1 MNLHFK
7 KMKMKLSKIINSTNS
22 KIGLSII
29 AITITL
35 MACEKTV
42 YFDVDTKEDR
52 LVVTGFFEP
61 DSNINIFIDLSE
73 DPLAIGLE
81 SYGVENATIS
91 ISKNDITLG
100 EFSNDFNGNYSF
112 SGTTLDAH
120 GGDEIKI
127 TASAPGKES
136 VTSTTIIPSAIPLL
150 DVAIIDTVLVP
161 LSYSY
166 VDEFGNII
174 YIDTI
179 VPYFNIQL
187 SFNDPQGEDYYA
199 LKITYRDAFSESYT
213 CFNTS
218 DPTFTVNNDYAFG
231 DENENGTTTLCD
243 EVLFTDVTFENTKK
257 TMQVELYALNTDFI
271 TDPRFEIELKHVS
284 KDFYL
289 FHVSSRLQQ
298 NTGDNPFGEPVV
310 VYSNIENGFGIF
322 AGFSKS
328 KAIIEL

>member
-1 MNLHFK
+1 
-7 KMKMKLSKIINSTNS
+7 MKISKIFNRMQS
-22 KIGLSII
+22 KIVISILV
-29 AITITL
+29 ITITL

-42 YFDVDTKEDR
+42 YFDVDTKENR
-52 LVVTGFFEP
+52 LVVNGYMEP
-61 DSNINIFIDLSE
+61 DSNIYLYIDLSE

-81 SYGVENATIS
+81 SFGVDNATIS
-91 ISKNDITLG
+91 ISKNDENVG
-100 EFSNDFNGNYSF
+100 EFSNEFNGVYSF
-112 SGTTLDAH
+112 SGAELDAVA
-120 GGDEIKI
+120 GDEIKI
-127 TASAPGKES
+127 NVSAPGKES
-136 VTSTTIIPSAIPLL
+136 VTSTTIIPSAIPLF

-161 LSYSY
+161 LSYSFI
-166 VDEFGNII
+166 DEFGNVV

-179 VPYFNIQL
+179 VPYFDIQL
-187 SFNDPQGEDYYA
+187 SFNDPRGEDYYA

-231 DENENGTTTLCD
+231 NENENGTTTLCE

-257 TMQVELYALNTDFI
+257 TMHVELYALNTDFI
-271 TDPRFEIELKHVS
+271 TDPKFEIELKHVS

-289 FHVSSRLQQ
+289 FNVSNRLQQ

>member
-1 MNLHFK
+1 
-7 KMKMKLSKIINSTNS
+7 MKMKLSKIINNAQSQ
-22 KIGLSII
+22 IGLGLMG
-29 AITITL
+29 ITLTL

-61 DSNINIFIDLSE
+61 DSNIYLYIDLSE

-81 SYGVENATIS
+81 SFGVENATIS
-91 ISKNDITLG
+91 ISKNDENLG
-100 EFSNDFNGNYSF
+100 AFSNEFNGVYSF
-112 SGTTLDAH
+112 SGAALDAQ

-127 TASAPGKES
+127 NVSAPGKES
-136 VTSTTIIPSAIPLL
+136 VTSTTIIPSAIPLF
-150 DVAIIDTVLVP
+150 DVAITDTVLVP

-166 VDEFGNII
+166 IDEFGNVI

-199 LKITYRDAFSESYT
+199 LKITYRDAFSESFT

-231 DENENGTTTLCD
+231 NENENGTTTLCD

-257 TMQVELYALNTDFI
+257 TMHVELYALNTDFI
-271 TDPRFEIELKHVS
+271 TDPRFEIELTYQPDCRRIPATIHLVN
-284 KDFYL
+284 
-289 FHVSSRLQQ
+289 RL
-298 NTGDNPFGEPVV
+298 
-310 VYSNIENGFGIF
+310 
-322 AGFSKS
+322 
-328 KAIIEL
+328 

>member
-1 MNLHFK
+1 
-7 KMKMKLSKIINSTNS
+7 MKISKIFNRMQS
-22 KIGLSII
+22 KIVISILV
-29 AITITL
+29 ITITL

-42 YFDVDTKEDR
+42 YFDVDTKENR
-52 LVVTGFFEP
+52 LVVNGYMEP
-61 DSNINIFIDLSE
+61 DSNIYLYIDLSE

-81 SYGVENATIS
+81 SFGVDNATIS
-91 ISKNDITLG
+91 ISKNDENVG
-100 EFSNDFNGNYSF
+100 EFSNEFNGVYSF
-112 SGTTLDAH
+112 SGAELDAVA
-120 GGDEIKI
+120 GDEIKI
-127 TASAPGKES
+127 NVSAPGKES
-136 VTSTTIIPSAIPLL
+136 VTSTTIIPSAIPLF

-161 LSYSY
+161 LSYSFI
-166 VDEFGNII
+166 DEFGNVV

-179 VPYFNIQL
+179 VPYFDIQL

-231 DENENGTTTLCD
+231 NENENGTTTLCE

-257 TMQVELYALNTDFI
+257 TMHVELYALNTDFI
-271 TDPRFEIELKHVS
+271 TDPKFEIELKHVS

-289 FHVSSRLQQ
+289 FNVSNRLQQ

>member
-1 MNLHFK
+1 
-7 KMKMKLSKIINSTNS
+7 MKISKIFNRMQS
-22 KIGLSII
+22 KIVISILV
-29 AITITL
+29 ITITL

-42 YFDVDTKEDR
+42 YFDVDTKENR
-52 LVVTGFFEP
+52 LVVNGYMEP
-61 DSNINIFIDLSE
+61 DSNIYLYIDLSE

-81 SYGVENATIS
+81 SFGVDNATIS
-91 ISKNDITLG
+91 ISKNDENVG
-100 EFSNDFNGNYSF
+100 EFSNEFNGVYSF
-112 SGTTLDAH
+112 SGAALDAVA
-120 GGDEIKI
+120 GDEIKI
-127 TASAPGKES
+127 NVSAPGKES
-136 VTSTTIIPSAIPLL
+136 VTSTTIIPSAIPLF

-161 LSYSY
+161 LSYSFI
-166 VDEFGNII
+166 DEFGNVV

-179 VPYFNIQL
+179 VPYFDIQL

-231 DENENGTTTLCD
+231 NENENGTTTLCE

-257 TMQVELYALNTDFI
+257 TMHVELYALNTDFI
-271 TDPRFEIELKHVS
+271 TDPKFEIELKHVS

-289 FHVSSRLQQ
+289 FNVSNRLQQ